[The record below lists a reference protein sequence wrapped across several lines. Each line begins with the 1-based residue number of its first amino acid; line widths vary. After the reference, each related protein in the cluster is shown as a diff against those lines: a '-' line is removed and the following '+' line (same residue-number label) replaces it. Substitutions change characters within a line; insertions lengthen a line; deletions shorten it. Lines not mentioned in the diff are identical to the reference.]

1 MSVKPDSSLASR
13 DCSLAMNEDM
23 SKVLP
28 ANVWLSSLAL
38 TSPDATTLA
47 GGTVAAAAATPG
59 AAQPVPTAVS
69 IDGFTFTQPDV
80 ARLLARLATLP
91 SLKRVTLTSS
101 QSQLVGSKKVVH
113 FVIVA
118 DLNQTG
124 GAS

>member
-1 MSVKPDSSLASR
+1 MANVLGGRLAWEAVFR
-13 DCSLAMNEDM
+13 DM
-23 SKVLP
+23 SRVLP
-28 ANVWLSSLAL
+28 ANVWLSTLSLTA
-38 TSPDATTLA
+38 PDAAANLA
-47 GGTVAAAAATPG
+47 DGTVAGAPAAVPG
-59 AAQPVPTAVS
+59 VEPVPTAVA

-101 QSQLVGSKKVVH
+101 TSQVMGSKKVVH

>member
-1 MSVKPDSSLASR
+1 MSR
-13 DCSLAMNEDM
+13 
-23 SKVLP
+23 VLP
-28 ANVWLSSLAL
+28 ANVWLSTLSLTAPDARQPGRRHGGRLLRRRRLAL
-38 TSPDATTLA
+38 
-47 GGTVAAAAATPG
+47 
-59 AAQPVPTAVS
+59 QPVPTAVA

-101 QSQLVGSKKVVH
+101 TSQVIGSKKVVH